1 MIPSQRATAIDQRL
15 TPRAGALCICQLKV
29 GLRSCQPLEPFL
41 PFGTANGQSELSYR
55 EFARGVLMSAAGSQS
70 KFDAAVN
77 RAAAGVAVITIAALG
92 MWLFLVSF

>member
-1 MIPSQRATAIDQRL
+1 
-15 TPRAGALCICQLKV
+15 
-29 GLRSCQPLEPFL
+29 
-41 PFGTANGQSELSYR
+41 LSYR
-55 EFARGVLMSAAGSQS
+55 EFARGVLMSAARSQS